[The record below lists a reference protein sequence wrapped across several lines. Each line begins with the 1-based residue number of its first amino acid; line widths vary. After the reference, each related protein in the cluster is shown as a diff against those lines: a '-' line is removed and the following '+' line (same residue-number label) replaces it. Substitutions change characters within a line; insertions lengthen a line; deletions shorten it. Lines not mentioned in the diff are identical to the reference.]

1 MIGSPTFGRF
11 HEHQRFI
18 SQMRTAF
25 PARTDL
31 ALSRR
36 LVNTLLAAKVPC
48 CGLGLIEEQG
58 QLYGLVALR
67 PAESIPPAISDKGF
81 ELGHRV
87 LGGDGFEV
95 VQLSF
100 EFRGFET
107 YHVLLNPSSPVVRSV
122 LERMIDSDD
131 FFILVLG
138 NGDAQVFRSDV
149 GQETLFW
156 LQAFLPQL
164 IASRTSAA
172 QYAEGLAEFCRRPDP
187 PGQVLEWIGDDVR
200 LLDLSADRVELTPR

>member
-1 MIGSPTFGRF
+1 MS
-11 HEHQRFI
+11 
-18 SQMRTAF
+18 TAL
-25 PARTDL
+25 PECADL
-31 ALSRR
+31 ALNRR
-36 LVNTLLAAKVPC
+36 FVNTLLDAKSPSC
-48 CGLGLIEEQG
+48 ALGLIEEKG

-67 PAESIPPAISDKGF
+67 PDRSVPPTISDKGF

-95 VQLSF
+95 VQLTF

-138 NGDAQVFRSDV
+138 AGGVEVFRSDV
-149 GQETLFW
+149 GQDTLFW
-156 LQAFLPQL
+156 LQAFLPRL
-164 IASRTSAA
+164 LASRTSAE
-172 QYAEGLAEFCRRPDP
+172 QYAKSLAAFCRDPSP
-187 PGQVLEWIGDDVR
+187 PGRVLDWVCGDDTR
-200 LLDLSADRVELTPR
+200 FLDLSADRIELKPR

>member
-1 MIGSPTFGRF
+1 MNRRF
-11 HEHQRFI
+11 
-18 SQMRTAF
+18 
-25 PARTDL
+25 
-31 ALSRR
+31 
-36 LVNTLLAAKVPC
+36 VNTLLDAKSPSC
-48 CGLGLIEEQG
+48 ALGLIEEQG

-67 PAESIPPAISDKGF
+67 PDELVPPTISAKGF

-87 LGGDGFEV
+87 LSGDGFEV
-95 VQLSF
+95 VQMTF

-138 NGDAQVFRSDV
+138 AGGVEVFRSEV

-156 LQAFLPQL
+156 LQAFLPRL
-164 IASRTSAA
+164 IASRTSGV
-172 QYAEGLAEFCRRPDP
+172 QYAKSLAAFCRDPAP
-187 PGQVLEWIGDDVR
+187 PGRVLDWLGGDDMR

>member
-1 MIGSPTFGRF
+1 MSSSLVMNRSFA
-11 HEHQRFI
+11 QALV
-18 SQMRTAF
+18 S
-25 PARTDL
+25 ARRPSC
-31 ALSRR
+31 A
-36 LVNTLLAAKVPC
+36 
-48 CGLGLIEEQG
+48 LGLIEEHQ

-67 PAESIPPAISDKGF
+67 PHESIPQAISAKGF

-95 VQLSF
+95 VQLTF

-138 NGDAQVFRSDV
+138 ADGDVQVFRSEV
-149 GQETLFW
+149 GRETLFW
-156 LQAFLPQL
+156 LQAFLPRL
-164 IASRTSAA
+164 IASRTSTA
-172 QYAEGLAEFCRRPDP
+172 QYAKSLAAFCRAPSP
-187 PGQVLEWIGDDVR
+187 PGRVLDWVGDDDMR
-200 LLDLSADRVELTPR
+200 LLDLSAERVELTPR

>member
-1 MIGSPTFGRF
+1 
-11 HEHQRFI
+11 
-18 SQMRTAF
+18 MRW
-25 PARTDL
+25 
-31 ALSRR
+31 
-36 LVNTLLAAKVPC
+36 
-48 CGLGLIEEQG
+48 
-58 QLYGLVALR
+58 
-67 PAESIPPAISDKGF
+67 
-81 ELGHRV
+81 
-87 LGGDGFEV
+87 

-138 NGDAQVFRSDV
+138 DGDAQVFRSDV

-187 PGQVLEWIGDDVR
+187 PGRVLEWIGDDVR

>member
-1 MIGSPTFGRF
+1 MN
-11 HEHQRFI
+11 
-18 SQMRTAF
+18 TALH
-25 PARTDL
+25 ARTDL
-31 ALSRR
+31 TLNRR
-36 LVNTLLAAKVPC
+36 FVRNLLDAKSPSC
-48 CGLGLIEEQG
+48 ALGLIEAQG
-58 QLYGLVALR
+58 ELYGLVALS
-67 PAESIPPAISDKGF
+67 PKELVPPTISAKGF

-95 VQLSF
+95 VQLTF

-138 NGDAQVFRSDV
+138 PGGAEVFRSDV

-156 LQAFLPQL
+156 LQAFLPRL
-164 IASRTSAA
+164 LASRTSAE
-172 QYAEGLAEFCRRPDP
+172 QYAKSLAVFCRHPSP
-187 PGQVLEWIGDDVR
+187 PGRVLDWVCGDDMR
-200 LLDLSADRVELTPR
+200 LLDLSADRVELKHR